1 MEYQLYRSILT
12 ILAQVD
18 HAPRHIP
25 YRFSDARIVQVW
37 YWAVIHDRPVSWACQ
52 RGNWPPWWRRNL
64 PSGSTL
70 SRRLRCTSVKRL
82 LQALERR
89 VTAPE
94 RPGLFWKLD
103 GKPLPIGNCSKDR
116 QAGYGRAA
124 GGKAKGYK
132 LHAVIGAEGRIAE
145 WRVAPMNKD
154 ERVMAARMLKCAQI
168 QGYVVA
174 DSNYDSNPL
183 HAVCEQRG
191 EMQLVTRWRGGSGR
205 KLGHHRHTRGRLRS
219 IALLENPRPDF
230 GTGLL
235 HARNQIER
243 DYGNLTNW
251 GGGLSGLPSWV
262 RTHRRVYLW
271 VQAKLALTAIRR
283 TLISR
288 TYSK

>member
-1 MEYQLYRSILT
+1 MECQLYRCILT
-12 ILAQVD
+12 ILATID
-18 HAPRHIP
+18 HRPHNVLC
-25 YRFSDARIVQVW
+25 RFSDARIVQVW

-52 RGNWPPWWRRNL
+52 ASSWPPWWRGNL

-70 SRRLRCTSVKRL
+70 SRRLRRPSVKRL
-82 LQALERR
+82 LQTLERR

-94 RPGLFWKLD
+94 RQGLFWKLD
-103 GKPLPIGNCSKDR
+103 GKPLPIGGCSKDR

-132 LHAVIGAEGRIAE
+132 LHAIVGNQGRIAE

-154 ERVMAARMLKCAQI
+154 ERIMAARMLRDAQI

-183 HAVCEQRG
+183 HAVCEKRG
-191 EMQLVTRWRGGSGR
+191 ELQLVTRRRGGPGR
-205 KLGHHRHTRGRLRS
+205 SLGHRRHTKGRLRS

-230 GTGLL
+230 GTGLM
-235 HARNQIER
+235 HARDQIER

-262 RTHRRVYLW
+262 RTYPRVYRW
-271 VQAKLALTAIRR
+271 VQAKLTLTALRR
-283 TLISR
+283 TLRSS
-288 TYSK
+288 TYDD